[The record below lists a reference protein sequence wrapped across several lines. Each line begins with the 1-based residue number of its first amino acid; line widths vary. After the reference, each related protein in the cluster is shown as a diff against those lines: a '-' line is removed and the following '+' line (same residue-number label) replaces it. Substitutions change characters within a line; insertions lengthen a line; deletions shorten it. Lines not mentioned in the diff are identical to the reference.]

1 MTPHPWTSCSSSL
14 SFPSFP
20 FSTTS
25 HRPQQ
30 VSSPP
35 SWTFSPSY
43 SSCSWPLPLRWSPP
57 PLRPPS
63 VFASSTCLRHHSP
76 PSISPSCPSSIS
88 YFSPPSLLTPR
99 CSLPW
104 LPPYPSCS
112 SFPSSLS
119 SRIFLRQEP
128 TRAPSLF
135 WTSCPFWM
143 TLKSR
148 W

>member
-1 MTPHPWTSCSSSL
+1 MMTPRPWTSCSSSL

-20 FSTTS
+20 FSMTS
-25 HRPQQ
+25 RPRRML
-30 VSSPP
+30 SPQ

-43 SSCSWPLPLRWSPP
+43 SSCSWPLPLRWPPP

-63 VFASSTCLRHHSP
+63 VFASSTCPRHHSP
-76 PSISPSCPSSIS
+76 PSISPSCPSSTS
-88 YFSPPSLLTPR
+88 CFSRPSLLTPR

-128 TRAPSLF
+128 TRAPSLS

-143 TLKSR
+143 TFKSR